1 MKIKVINPNTTWT
14 MTDKIGEAARAVAAP
29 GTEIVAVSPA
39 MGPVSIEGFYDEA
52 FAAIGVIDEVRKG
65 EAEGCDG
72 YVIACFGDPGLAAAR
87 EIARGPVVGIAEAAM
102 HAASL
107 IGNGFTIVSMLER
120 TRATMEHLVH
130 AYGMTHKCRNIR
142 MTDLPVLELEEEG
155 SNARA
160 IIVEECRRALA
171 EDHSDSVLLG
181 CGGMSD
187 LMAHITK
194 EIGAPAIDGVSA
206 GVKLVEA
213 LVSLGLG
220 TSKRQAY
227 AYPVEKVYTGSFSQY
242 SVPARKA

>member
-1 MKIKVINPNTTWT
+1 
-14 MTDKIGEAARAVAAP
+14 
-29 GTEIVAVSPA
+29 
-39 MGPVSIEGFYDEA
+39 
-52 FAAIGVIDEVRKG
+52 
-65 EAEGCDG
+65 
-72 YVIACFGDPGLAAAR
+72 
-87 EIARGPVVGIAEAAM
+87 M

-142 MTDLPVLELEEEG
+142 MTDLPVLELEQEG
-155 SNARA
+155 SDARA
-160 IIVEECRRALA
+160 IIVEECRRALV

-187 LMAHITK
+187 LMAHITR
-194 EIGAPAIDGVSA
+194 EIGAPAIDGVSC
-206 GVKLVEA
+206 GVKLVES

-220 TSKRQAY
+220 TSKRQSY

-242 SVPARKA
+242 SRPAMKV